1 MRALAALALLCL
13 PLGFIWLIASKR
25 FRGLWKEIL
34 SIRSEIQKSRKEI
47 ISLRKQLLLLEM
59 NNKLRLPARL
69 PSEDGEEI
77 ILYNFFG
84 RKNTGFY
91 IEIGAYNGV
100 DLSNT
105 YFFEAVGW
113 NGLLIEPD
121 PGLYQECLLSRPN
134 SKVIN
139 AAASDR
145 PGSLQFTTAI
155 GKEWLSY
162 SGENKSREDRIIAEG
177 GTLNRIEV
185 LCLTLNEILKDSDQE
200 IDFVSLDVE
209 GYELE
214 VLNGFD
220 LAKYRPR
227 VIVIEQSEFDNASP
241 ASTILKQH
249 GYSKKFHLGSNS
261 FYTHVS
267 DRGIFSW

>member
-1 MRALAALALLCL
+1 M
-13 PLGFIWLIASKR
+13 
-25 FRGLWKEIL
+25 EI
-34 SIRSEIQKSRKEI
+34 SNE
-47 ISLRKQLLLLEM
+47 
-59 NNKLRLPARL
+59 LRLPARL

-121 PGLYQECLLSRPN
+121 PGLYQQCLLSRPN
-134 SKVIN
+134 SMVIN

-145 PGSLQFTTAI
+145 PGYCIHNRHRQRVAVIQRRS
-155 GKEWLSY
+155 
-162 SGENKSREDRIIAEG
+162 KSREDRIIAEG
-177 GTLNRIEV
+177 GTLNRIQV
-185 LCLTLNEILKDSDQE
+185 LCLTLNEILKGIDQK
-200 IDFVSLDVE
+200 INFISLDVE
-209 GYELE
+209 GHKFD

-227 VIVIEQSEFDNASP
+227 VIVIEQSEFGND
-241 ASTILKQH
+241 
-249 GYSKKFHLGSNS
+249 
-261 FYTHVS
+261 
-267 DRGIFSW
+267 